1 MTNTRPY
8 QITAELL
15 SALQT
20 EGYALGVD
28 KHLQIQTLLNKLPD
42 DLTDEALKCALIP
55 LLAQSPAE
63 QEQLYGV
70 FDDCV
75 KRVNEIPIEPEP
87 IAPPVIKPPKRYE
100 LWQTLTAFGLLI
112 LLSIGGYFL
121 YKKLNPPVLP
131 PPVAGK
137 DNVNPN
143 DSVGTVNLPPQPQ
156 PKTEAS
162 PFVENKPYPFPN
174 HLDDYDI
181 EVSPTQ
187 QWLSENWAWLRWVL
201 ALTLTALLVALWRYR
216 AWKRQKLIA
225 QQDPNEK
232 PPYFWNIHIE
242 GADDFLVADN
252 VDYAA
257 QLMRRRA
264 DADAFRLDL
273 PRTIQA
279 TVERGGMPAFR
290 FKKQTTPS
298 EYLLLIDRQSVRN
311 HRARLFDKL
320 YEAFKA
326 QEVEIARYF
335 YDSDLRTCYDEAH
348 PYGIS
353 LADVQQRHYQ
363 ARLIVVGTGAQLLN
377 PLSNK
382 PAAWT
387 AVFEQWKNR
396 ALLTPKPLKSWGY
409 DERQL
414 STLFTTLP
422 ATLQGLGFWVEELE
436 LGDDARFETWTEK
449 VHDAPNAPIQPDAA
463 DPMPMLQLYFDLPM
477 LEWIAA
483 CAIYPT
489 LHWDLTLWLAQQLSP
504 PAPEGGERS
513 GTSLP
518 LGGWG
523 GMTQLNRLSW
533 FVTGEMPNE
542 TRAALLNWLEAYKP
556 DLLQKLRLALALELQ
571 KNPPPADS
579 VAYEPFRMTVA
590 VNEWLATDDAE
601 RKKEL
606 ETEIAQLLAKGAEPD
621 FTVIKYLKKP
631 RTALDFVVPD
641 AWKKYVHPSG
651 YRALGWLKKWRDLQW
666 LLPVWVIGL
675 VALFYPYKFI
685 NGCSKDKM
693 VSLTTEGKTRWFCL
707 DEPLSALAYQ
717 EGLLHDAIRERRI
730 GYFTELELSY
740 VSDNPL
746 NTYKIAKDLND
757 KAVLKLIHE
766 RELNF
771 MVDFYRLGKWY
782 YDNGLRDSACL
793 ALRKA
798 NWDYN
803 SKQTKT
809 DTEILDTY
817 QRLCLAIAS
826 TYIVSNSN
834 GKQDYEPYRD
844 TKTGL
849 YGYRHDKT
857 GKNLIPPQY
866 DSAYFF
872 SEGLAAVRYKRKWGF
887 IDTKGQFVIPPQ
899 YDDVDKSF
907 QKGIARVFVGQKAFC
922 IGKTGNIV
930 DCKTG
935 ILISQQVNPNTPS
948 VTIPNNATVN
958 LPTISSYTSIDG
970 VKKSDLAS
978 IEKTIRKEQT
988 EAQNSNL
995 ITIREGTIVSL
1006 ETTKTINFND
1016 VQTGQIVMLNVKNS
1030 VVVSGVVVIRMG
1042 AYAEGRVKIS
1052 KQTNELS
1059 VSALVVTS
1067 VSGQRLIVEGT
1078 IITKNKVL
1086 KTGTAIS
1093 CILRE
1098 SKINVT
1104 QELKPKLEITTTF
1117 PENVQIGKICNF
1129 QFSLKN
1135 TGDTLAKNVRVRI
1148 EDNVVNRIKIL
1159 TNETFKL
1166 NDIKVGETITID
1178 MSIEVDKDF
1187 VMNTL
1192 ILSVFVLMNDEVIGE
1207 KFDLVSKTYR

>member
-75 KRVNEIPIEPEP
+75 KRVNELPIDITPSVKDDEKTTTTTFPKVRNFWKGI
-87 IAPPVIKPPKRYE
+87 IALAAV
-100 LWQTLTAFGLLI
+100 L

-121 YKKLNPPVLP
+121 YQKLNPEPQKQTTVEAP
-131 PPVAGK
+131 TNA
-137 DNVNPN
+137 NPN
-143 DSVGTVNLPPQPQ
+143 ENITQTTQQTKN
-156 PKTEAS
+156 TEAS

-174 HLDDYDI
+174 HLNDYDI

-489 LHWDLTLWLAQQLSP
+489 LHWDLTLWLAQQLPP

-533 FVTGEMPNE
+533 FVAGEMPNE

-556 DLLQKLRLALALELQ
+556 ELLQKLRLALALELQ

-601 RKKEL
+601 RKKAL

-641 AWKKYVHPSG
+641 AWKKYVFSSG
-651 YRALGWLKKWRDLQW
+651 FPALGWLKEWKDFWW
-666 LLPVWVIGL
+666 LLPTLVVGL
-675 VALFYPYKFI
+675 VVCFYPYHFGA
-685 NGCSKDKM
+685 NNCSKDRI
-693 VSLTTEGKTRWFCL
+693 VQLTVRDTTHFFCL
-707 DEPLSALAYQ
+707 DNPLSALAYQ
-717 EGLLHDAIRERRI
+717 EQLVHESIEHRQFDSTALYLDADKQ
-730 GYFTELELSY
+730 Y
-740 VSDNPL
+740 PL
-746 NTYKIAKDLND
+746 NTTKLVNEVQIEDT
-757 KAVLKLIHE
+757 AVQRLLSE
-766 RELNF
+766 RNRNF
-771 MVDFYRLGKWY
+771 AVDYYRLAKQFY
-782 YDNGLRDSACL
+782 QNKQKDSACL
-793 ALRKA
+793 MLDKA
-798 NWDYN
+798 VEFDSLDADIQRARRDYCN
-803 SKQTKT
+803 KKISP
-809 DTEILDTY
+809 D
-817 QRLCLAIAS
+817 
-826 TYIVSNSN
+826 IVFE
-834 GKQDYEPYRD
+834 QDYEPYRD
-844 TKTGL
+844 DKTGL

-887 IDTKGQFVIPPQ
+887 IDTKAQFVIPPQ
-899 YDDVDKSF
+899 YDDVDKRF
-907 QKGIARVFVGQKAFC
+907 QKGIARVQMGKELFFIDKMGKRIESITSNIEAIPIESKKGDTIIVTYNWYEVGTSEDCLPLYDFEGDRKLITKADGSFINTTAYVYSGLPDTVQERYVNADKVPFITLQSGTARSWGLKLGDLVHVKNIQNGQSVWAAFLDTENNDNDSLGIISAAAAQV
-922 IGKTGNIV
+922 IGIKIMKVSRPPIDSQITRFYLIDWLKWRGKRRLYGSK
-930 DCKTG
+930 DG
-935 ILISQQVNPNTPS
+935 GLILTIFPNTYRLKRNP
-948 VTIPNNATVN
+948 
-958 LPTISSYTSIDG
+958 D
-970 VKKSDLAS
+970 
-978 IEKTIRKEQT
+978 EH
-988 EAQNSNL
+988 SNL
-995 ITIREGTIVSL
+995 L
-1006 ETTKTINFND
+1006 ND
-1016 VQTGQIVMLNVKNS
+1016 AEMLN
-1030 VVVSGVVVIRMG
+1030 
-1042 AYAEGRVKIS
+1042 Y
-1052 KQTNELS
+1052 
-1059 VSALVVTS
+1059 
-1067 VSGQRLIVEGT
+1067 
-1078 IITKNKVL
+1078 
-1086 KTGTAIS
+1086 
-1093 CILRE
+1093 
-1098 SKINVT
+1098 IN
-1104 QELKPKLEITTTF
+1104 I
-1117 PENVQIGKICNF
+1117 N
-1129 QFSLKN
+1129 
-1135 TGDTLAKNVRVRI
+1135 AKNI
-1148 EDNVVNRIKIL
+1148 ESGKA
-1159 TNETFKL
+1159 
-1166 NDIKVGETITID
+1166 
-1178 MSIEVDKDF
+1178 VDR
-1187 VMNTL
+1187 
-1192 ILSVFVLMNDEVIGE
+1192 
-1207 KFDLVSKTYR
+1207 YAQ